1 MAVVDAETVC
11 GWGGEL
17 GVLTA
22 SGLAG
27 GLGGCWEVVPV
38 PAGAPALRSVVG
50 AAPGLFGVGVFA
62 AVAAGLGA
70 AGGFGG
76 AGRSG
81 LIPPSHEGPVYI
93 SGVNPL
99 VFHFS
104 SKSAAAL
111 FGVSPLPM
119 TSFQG

>member
-1 MAVVDAETVC
+1 MVVDETVC
-11 GWGGEL
+11 GWAGVFEL
-17 GVLTA
+17 ATVSDST
-22 SGLAG
+22 G
-27 GLGGCWEVVPV
+27 GLGGRWAAVPV
-38 PAGAPALRSVVG
+38 PAGAPALTSVVG
-50 AAPGLFGVGVFA
+50 AATGFPGVGVA
-62 AVAAGLGA
+62 AVAAGFGA

-81 LIPPSHEGPVYI
+81 LIPPSQAGPVYI